1 VSNSVPLTGINDQGS
16 FRVEGRPDPAPG
28 EDGPQA
34 NRPSVSSG
42 YFETMGIVLMEGRLF
57 DEQDRANSAEVAI
70 VSDLAARAYW
80 PGESPIGKRVGVYRG
95 RGPMVRSARGEWVW
109 REIVGVVRGTRH
121 FGIEAPAKPEVY
133 VPHTQAPS
141 PFMVLVVRTQGDPA
155 SLIPLVRREVAAVD
169 PQQALFAFQTMDDL
183 LATAGSRRRFQTSLL
198 AAFAAL
204 ALLLAAIGVYGV
216 MAYTVAQRT
225 REIGLR
231 LALGARP
238 RDVVAMM
245 LRKGLLMTLTGMAC
259 GLAGAVGL
267 SRLLTNLLFGVSAL
281 DVPTFAAVSALLL
294 LVAALAAYIP
304 SRGAARVD
312 PLMALRED

>member
-1 VSNSVPLTGINDQGS
+1 
-16 FRVEGRPDPAPG
+16 
-28 EDGPQA
+28 
-34 NRPSVSSG
+34 
-42 YFETMGIVLMEGRLF
+42 
-57 DEQDRANSAEVAI
+57 
-70 VSDLAARAYW
+70 
-80 PGESPIGKRVGVYRG
+80 
-95 RGPMVRSARGEWVW
+95 MVRSAAGEWVW
-109 REIVGVVRGTRH
+109 REIVGVVQSTRH

-141 PFMVLVVRTQGDPA
+141 PFMVLVVRAQGDPA
-155 SLIPLVRREVAAVD
+155 RLIAAIRAEVAALD
-169 PQQALFAFQTMDDL
+169 PQQAMFAFQTMEDL

-231 LALGARP
+231 LALGAQP

-245 LRKGLLMTLTGMAC
+245 LRKGLLMTMTGMAF

-281 DVPTFAAVSALLL
+281 DAPTFAAVGALLM
-294 LVAALAAYIP
+294 LVAAVAAYIP
-304 SRGAARVD
+304 SRGAARID
-312 PLMALRED
+312 PLAALRED